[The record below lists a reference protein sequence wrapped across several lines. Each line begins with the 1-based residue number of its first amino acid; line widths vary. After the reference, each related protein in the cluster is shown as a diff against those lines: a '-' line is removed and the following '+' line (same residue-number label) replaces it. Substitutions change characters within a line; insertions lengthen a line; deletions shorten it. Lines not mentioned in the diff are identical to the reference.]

1 MAEEAGVDSLMSKGP
16 LAALNEARD
25 TGQAEDM
32 VSQMIDYYVKRFQ
45 A

>member
-1 MAEEAGVDSLMSKGP
+1 MSKGP